1 MRMFFKGLQTAM
13 IELKIGTRGSD
24 LARFQANLV
33 KQKLAE
39 IGLESQIVIIRTK
52 GDEIQNRSLQSLGT
66 GIFTKALDDA
76 LINGTIDVAIHS
88 MKDVPT
94 VLFPSLCEFAVL
106 ERGDDGDVLVVND
119 PSSHLVATGSI
130 RRKAQWLRRYPK
142 DVVADLRGKGETRIE
157 KVKRSNWKGGIFA
170 KAGLVRLNRHLD
182 LDESMDLD
190 WMIPAPA
197 QGAIVVIGRSG
208 ERTLQERVYQLN
220 HHESSLAVA
229 IERTFLNTL
238 EGGCAAPI
246 GARAVVSGNHVK
258 FVGCLTAPD
267 GQKEARIE
275 RESMDGSP
283 ELGAMWADQLLDE
296 GGREIMRL
304 LQN

>member
-1 MRMFFKGLQTAM
+1 M
-13 IELKIGTRGSD
+13 
-24 LARFQANLV
+24 ARFQANLV

-76 LINGTIDVAIHS
+76 LINGIIDIAIHS

-130 RRKAQWLRRYPK
+130 RRKAQWLRRYPN
-142 DVVADLRGKGETRIE
+142 DVVADLRGNVETRME
-157 KVKRSNWKGGIFA
+157 KVKRSDWKGGIFA

-197 QGAIVVIGRSG
+197 QGAIAVIGRSG

-229 IERTFLNTL
+229 IERTFFKHVGRWLCSANWRSSCRKWKSCEVCWMLDRTGWSK
-238 EGGCAAPI
+238 GGAHRKGINGWFSSTRC
-246 GARAVVSGNHVK
+246 N
-258 FVGCLTAPD
+258 VGRSTP
-267 GQKEARIE
+267 K
-275 RESMDGSP
+275 
-283 ELGAMWADQLLDE
+283 
-296 GGREIMRL
+296 
-304 LQN
+304 